1 MTRILVTGGTGTL
14 GREVVRQL
22 NAAAY
27 VVRIMSR
34 KSGSAEGVEWT
45 QADLRDDAGLTAAM
59 NDVDVIIH
67 AASGIP
73 LRKIDIDGT
82 EKLIAAARA
91 AQVKHMLYVSIV
103 GIDKILFAYYKAK
116 LEAEKRIQAS
126 AVPWSIVRSTQ
137 FHTLPDYVLTT
148 LYRSPLF
155 FVPTDFQ
162 VQPIDPAEVAKRLVA
177 QVAEGASGMIANIGG
192 PEVLT
197 LGAMAHAWLEV
208 QGLQR
213 RIIHLPLPGKVA
225 QGFRAGLNT
234 APSHRYGKM
243 SWNEWL
249 QKTYA
254 RQAADPSASNAG
266 P

>member
-1 MTRILVTGGTGTL
+1 MARILVTGGAGTL

-22 NAAAY
+22 KAAAY

-34 KSGSAEGVEWT
+34 KSGSAEGAEWA
-45 QADLRDDAGLTAAM
+45 QADLSDGTGLAAAM
-59 NDVDVIIH
+59 RDVDTVIH
-67 AASGIP
+67 AASGMP

-82 EKLIAAARA
+82 GRLIAAACT
-91 AQVKHMLYVSIV
+91 AQVKHILYVSIV
-103 GIDKILFAYYKAK
+103 GIDTIPFAYYQAK
-116 LEAEKRIQAS
+116 LEAEKRTQAG

-137 FHTLPDYVLTT
+137 FHTLPDYVLTV
-148 LYRSPLF
+148 LHRSPWF

-162 VQPIDPAEVAKRLVA
+162 VQPIDPAEAAKRLVA
-177 QVAEGASGMIANIGG
+177 QVAEGASGTVAEIGG

-213 RIIHLPLPGKVA
+213 RIRHLPLPGKVA
-225 QGFRAGLNT
+225 KGFRAGLNT
-234 APSHRYGKM
+234 APSHRYGTI

-249 QKTYA
+249 HKQYA
-254 RQAADPSASNAG
+254 QQALNPGAG
-266 P
+266 NVGP